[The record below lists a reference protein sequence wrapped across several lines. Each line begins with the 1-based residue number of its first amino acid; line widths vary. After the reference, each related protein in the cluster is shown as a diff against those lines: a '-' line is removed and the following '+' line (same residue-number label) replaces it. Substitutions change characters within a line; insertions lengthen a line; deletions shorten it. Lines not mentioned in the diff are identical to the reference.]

1 MNVSVVI
8 PTRGNVDLMP
18 IVESYPD
25 EWQVVVYNNG
35 AGHVQVMDGGR
46 EEWDIVAHGLA
57 DRAVYARYAAIQY
70 ASHDLI
76 VTQDDDVIVSDP
88 QAIVDGLITNY
99 AEVISA
105 PLQQPTGVPTHVS
118 IAKDRIVCNMPQE
131 FRHDGYVDH
140 ALVGFGA
147 AFHRDLPERA
157 FARLGNTR
165 GSLRIGP
172 IDTGL
177 PMPLTQ
183 EEREWFHRTC
193 DIPFTYFSP
202 RVIVDVPRTNLE
214 HAYAD
219 DRMYRQ
225 PEHVGE
231 RQRML
236 DQCRRCNG

>member
-1 MNVSVVI
+1 MIVWDNGDGRCAVWPGLEGDAVWHDVKDMSVY
-8 PTRGNVDLMP
+8 G
-18 IVESYPD
+18 
-25 EWQVVVYNNG
+25 
-35 AGHVQVMDGGR
+35 
-46 EEWDIVAHGLA
+46 
-57 DRAVYARYAAIQY
+57 RYAAIEH
-70 ASHDLI
+70 ASHELI
-76 VTQDDDVIVSDP
+76 YVQDDDVIVSDP
-88 QAIVDGLITNY
+88 QAIVNAWSVTAL
-99 AEVISA
+99 A
-105 PLQQPTGVPTHVS
+105 PAPFGRTDLV
-118 IAKDRIVCNMPQE
+118 VCNMPQE

-147 AFHRDLPERA
+147 VFHRDLPERA

>member
-1 MNVSVVI
+1 MLNVSAVI
-8 PTRGNVDLMP
+8 VTRGNVPMAP
-18 IVESYPD
+18 VIESIPH
-25 EWQVVVYNNG
+25 EWQVLVWDNGEKACREWTRDHSMWVPSFRWDAADLSVYG
-35 AGHVQVMDGGR
+35 
-46 EEWDIVAHGLA
+46 
-57 DRAVYARYAAIQY
+57 RYAAIEY

-76 VTQDDDVIVSDP
+76 YVQDDDVIVSDP
-88 QAIVDGLITNY
+88 QAIVNAWSVTAL
-99 AEVISA
+99 A
-105 PLQQPTGVPTHVS
+105 PAPFGRTDLV
-118 IAKDRIVCNMPQE
+118 VCNMPQE

-147 AFHRDLPERA
+147 AFHRDVPERA
-157 FARLGNTR
+157 FARLA
-165 GSLRIGP
+165 
-172 IDTGL
+172 
-177 PMPLTQ
+177 TQ

-202 RVIVDVPRTNLE
+202 RVIVDVPRTNLDC
-214 HAYAD
+214 AYAD

>member
-1 MNVSVVI
+1 MNVSAVI
-8 PTRGNVDLMP
+8 VTRGNVDLQEIIDSIP
-18 IVESYPD
+18 QGWEIVIWDNGEKLVSRSDGYSEVATD
-25 EWQVVVYNNG
+25 CSVYG
-35 AGHVQVMDGGR
+35 
-46 EEWDIVAHGLA
+46 
-57 DRAVYARYAAIQY
+57 RYAAIEY

-76 VTQDDDVIVSDP
+76 YVQDDDVIVSDP
-88 QAIVDGLITNY
+88 QAIVNAWSVTAL
-99 AEVISA
+99 A
-105 PLQQPTGVPTHVS
+105 PAPFGRTDLV
-118 IAKDRIVCNMPQE
+118 VCNMPQE

-147 AFHRDLPERA
+147 AFHRDVPERA
-157 FARLGNTR
+157 FARLAHTR